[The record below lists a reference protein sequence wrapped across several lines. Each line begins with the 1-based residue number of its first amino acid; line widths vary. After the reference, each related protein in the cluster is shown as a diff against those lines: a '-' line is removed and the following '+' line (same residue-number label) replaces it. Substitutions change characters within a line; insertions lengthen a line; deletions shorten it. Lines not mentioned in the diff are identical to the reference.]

1 MYTFEY
7 DIRQDE
13 EDGRP
18 YIHIEKDYSV
28 EPQHRF
34 MAMELVAYS
43 LNDLI
48 VRYNNSEQKLD
59 PRFMAELVTT
69 SKMITELSGQLAVLI
84 KEQDDSLNE
93 LKDILNN
100 KNKDDNENNDGKD
113 SI

>member
-1 MYTFEY
+1 MT
-7 DIRQDE
+7 
-13 EDGRP
+13 
-18 YIHIEKDYSV
+18 
-28 EPQHRF
+28 
-34 MAMELVAYS
+34 
-43 LNDLI
+43 
-48 VRYNNSEQKLD
+48 
-59 PRFMAELVTT
+59 ELVTT